1 MTSIGRAPTPA
12 IYQDRTVYAKRL
24 ADMSGGK
31 QTVEDVT
38 AQLEASDRMKL
49 KQAQNDELFFAGKG
63 IPVNGTTP
71 QMVAS
76 AAAEAREARG
86 QNYRLVSG
94 PVVIEA
100 MNIDTAV
107 KAQSSMTG
115 GDLKDLM
122 KYADY
127 LRNEVAAAS
136 KVRPDVS
143 FTGTWGKSRITTDV
157 NEYVGWLY
165 QAAQS
170 KSSDRNNPD
179 VLGR

>member
-12 IYQDRTVYAKRL
+12 IYQDRTVYAKRV

-38 AQLEASDRMKL
+38 TQLEASDRMKL
-49 KQAQNDELFFAGKG
+49 KQAQNDELFYAGKG
-63 IPVNGTTP
+63 IPVNGTT
-71 QMVAS
+71 QERVDR
-76 AAAEAREARG
+76 AAAQFREVRG

-94 PVVIEA
+94 PVLFEP
-100 MNIDTAV
+100 MNIDSAV
-107 KAQSSMTG
+107 KAQSTMTG

-143 FTGTWGKSRITTDV
+143 FSGAWGKDRITTDV

-170 KSSDRNNPD
+170 KSPD
-179 VLGR
+179 GA